1 MRSVGLRGEAELT
14 ASPGARGAGWLALA
28 AGYGLMLWQNL
39 PGHLSVDSIIELHE
53 GRFHVRET
61 WGPAIFPFILGIF
74 DRIAPG
80 TALYLI
86 VSALLLYGAWALL
99 PRLAG
104 RASWWF
110 PLAALGAVL
119 TPNILIYQGI
129 VWHDVLFADTATAG
143 FLCLA
148 FAGRDW
154 QGSRRPWI
162 RLAVAVLFLAVAGLL
177 RQNGI
182 VILAPAAAAVAWMAR
197 AGGWRRAAAW
207 GAGWFLAAVAATA
220 VLSVTAL
227 PQGPTFEKADAQGLR
242 VLEVY
247 DLAGG
252 LARDPALPLA
262 HIARDDPAT
271 AAALRATAPQFYSP
285 QRVDF
290 IDEVEK
296 LNHRLARIPS
306 KALFGDWLD
315 MVLHRPD
322 LYLAHRW
329 DVFRWVFATPVI
341 DRCLPVYLGI
351 DGPPQEM
358 EELGLEK
365 VWGERDQRLYNYSTW
380 FYDTPVMSHVAYAVL
395 ALVLFGV
402 FVFRRR
408 PVDGALAAMQA
419 AGLIFAASFF
429 PVSLACDYRYLYFLD
444 VAALTGLLYFAADPR
459 LRGPDRRAPPAT
471 RGRGAV

>member
-1 MRSVGLRGEAELT
+1 MRSVSFRSEAGVT
-14 ASPGARGAGWLALA
+14 AGVGARAAAWLALA

-39 PGHLSVDSIIELHE
+39 PGHLSVDSVIELHE

-61 WGPAIFPFILGIF
+61 WGPGIFPFILGIF

-80 TALYLI
+80 TALYVI
-86 VSALLLYGAWALL
+86 VGALLLYGGWALL
-99 PRLAG
+99 PQLRG

-110 PLAALGAVL
+110 PLVAAAAVL

-129 VWHDVLFADTATAG
+129 VWHDVLFANAAMAG

-148 FAGRDW
+148 FADRDW
-154 QGSRRPWI
+154 QKPRRPWV
-162 RLAVAVLFLAVAGLL
+162 RLALSVLLLAAAGLL

-182 VILAPAAAAVAWMAR
+182 VVLAPAAAAVAWIAR
-197 AGGWRRAAAW
+197 GGGRRRAAAW
-207 GAGWFLAAVAATA
+207 GGGWFLAVVAATA

-227 PQGPTFEKADAQGLR
+227 PQGPTFEKADAQGMR
-242 VLEVY
+242 VLEIY

-252 LARDPALPLA
+252 LARDPRLPLP
-262 HIARDDPAT
+262 HIAQVDAAT
-271 AAALRATAPQFYSP
+271 AAALRATAPKFYSP

-290 IDEVEK
+290 IDQVER
-296 LNHRLARIPS
+296 LQHRLVRLPS
-306 KALFGDWLD
+306 RAIFGDWLD

-322 LYLAHRW
+322 LYLAHRIQA
-329 DVFRWVFATPVI
+329 FRWVFATPVI

-358 EELGLEK
+358 AELGLEK
-365 VWGERDQRLYNYSTW
+365 VWGDRDQRLYNYSTW

-395 ALVLFGV
+395 ALALLILFV
-402 FVFRRR
+402 VRRG
-408 PVDGALAAMQA
+408 PADGPMAALQA
-419 AGLIFAASFF
+419 AGLVFAASFF

-459 LRGPDRRAPPAT
+459 LRGPERRAPPA
-471 RGRGAV
+471 